1 MNPILGEE
9 SLVKADQYGY
19 AYAGSGR
26 CGGLDRAECEEV
38 ADVRFHVSS
47 MPIPTPIGLVE
58 GRA

>member
-1 MNPILGEE
+1 M
-9 SLVKADQYGY
+9 KADQYGY

-58 GRA
+58 GRV